1 MVGDYKWDVLCA
13 KNAGIP
19 CALLI
24 DGDEEPDWVNGA
36 RYHIHRLTELIEII
50 RPDVY
55 VKGREYEHNN
65 DPRFALVTA
74 RARMV
79 R

>member
-24 DGDEEPDWVNGA
+24 DGSELPDWAKDA
-36 RYHIHRLTELIEII
+36 RYHVHRLTELTKII
-50 RPDVY
+50 Q
-55 VKGREYEHNN
+55 
-65 DPRFALVTA
+65 
-74 RARMV
+74 
-79 R
+79 

>member
-24 DGDEEPDWVNGA
+24 GDGELPNWGKGA
-36 RYHIHRLTELIEII
+36 RYHLRRLTDLMDI
-50 RPDVY
+50 
-55 VKGREYEHNN
+55 
-65 DPRFALVTA
+65 LQ
-74 RARMV
+74 
-79 R
+79 